1 MARAISFGRLIAA
14 FAISTL
20 LFVPQALW
28 IVRIELPL
36 PPAVPA
42 RPPPSI
48 AQIQSMSE
56 LATTRVHLT
65 DSIEGENAHYVGRW
79 TLHGEVVLGVDL
91 SEARYTKVDV
101 ANQRATLQL
110 PQPHQNS
117 SKVDHERS
125 EEISIKWKVWV
136 PTSREQLLR
145 DQVWTEAGRKIQRL
159 GEEVGYRERAKVQA
173 ERALDHLFE
182 GVGWKV
188 DFEWR

>member
-110 PQPHQNS
+110 PQPHQIS
-117 SKVDHERS
+117 AKVDHERS
-125 EEISIKWKVWV
+125 EEISIKPKLWV
-136 PTSREQLLR
+136 PTSREQILR
-145 DQVWTEAGRKIQRL
+145 DEVWKEADHKIQRL

-173 ERALDHLFE
+173 ERVLGHLFE
-182 GVGWKV
+182 GVGWTV